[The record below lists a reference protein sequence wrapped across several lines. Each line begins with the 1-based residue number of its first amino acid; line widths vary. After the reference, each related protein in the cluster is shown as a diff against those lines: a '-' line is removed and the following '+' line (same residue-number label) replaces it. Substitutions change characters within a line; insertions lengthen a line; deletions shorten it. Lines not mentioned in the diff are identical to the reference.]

1 MHFMQLCIVIFEL
14 QGGGLIWFPPYM
26 VWLCGCF
33 AAWKLQRWRPFNN
46 YLNGH
51 NSGSDYHFLM
61 KLSGFLNYGQEKM
74 PKKFQVD
81 SSLFEAFEI
90 FAFFRQI
97 SKNGPISPIQ
107 NSIDLIY

>member
-1 MHFMQLCIVIFEL
+1 MVPSLYGMAVLLHAKVTTLQLIS
-14 QGGGLIWFPPYM
+14 
-26 VWLCGCF
+26 
-33 AAWKLQRWRPFNN
+33 K
-46 YLNGH
+46 NGH
-51 NSGSDYHFLM
+51 NLGSDYHFLM